1 MAGFQCPE
9 LLPRQSL
16 ALGAEVIDLVAHL
29 VEERLGRGGGYAGM
43 SKLHDLPAL
52 PVNPVPHALDLASD
66 ELDTRHVSTLDA
78 GSLTSVAAI
87 PAN

>member
-1 MAGFQCPE
+1 MSSNASAATYLGYNETDWRSPMAGFQCPE

-16 ALGAEVIDLVAHL
+16 ALAAEVIDFFEHGI
-29 VEERLGRGGGYAGM
+29 EQRLGRGGGYSGV

-66 ELDTRHVSTLDA
+66 
-78 GSLTSVAAI
+78 
-87 PAN
+87 